1 MIHLPAQHPHA
12 SGFLTFNY
20 TLRIGRREIKG
31 AFFAPDAEAA
41 MKYAR
46 ETIAADYERVSSIT
60 VALA

>member
-1 MIHLPAQHPHA
+1 MTHLTAQHPHA
-12 SGFLTFNY
+12 SGFQTFNY
-20 TLRIGRREIKG
+20 TLRTGRRNVRG

-46 ETIAADYERVSSIT
+46 ETIAADYVWVSSIT